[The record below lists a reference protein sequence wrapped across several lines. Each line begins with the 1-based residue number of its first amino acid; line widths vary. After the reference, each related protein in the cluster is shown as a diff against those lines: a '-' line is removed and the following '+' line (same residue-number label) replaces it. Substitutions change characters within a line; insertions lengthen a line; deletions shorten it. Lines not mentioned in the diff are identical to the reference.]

1 VRGFLFQK
9 NRSIQFFML
18 KSSNMNDKILIYTD
32 GSSKGNP
39 GPGGWGAIILK
50 GHDVEEVGGEDKKT
64 TNNRMELSA
73 VINALAKTGI
83 DKSIRIFTDSEYLIN
98 GITKW
103 VFGWNLKGWKTASGG
118 EVLNKDLWKELMKL
132 TTDREIEWRKV
143 KGHAGHPA
151 NERVDDIA
159 TMMADSIS
167 NPDSKTSLFRG
178 SIKDYPV
185 DLSQPSPEQVSPS
198 QEIRKSSKAYSYISL
213 VNGKVETHRTW
224 ADCKE
229 RVDGQSGARFRKAI
243 SKEDQNE
250 IIKSWG
256 L

>member
-1 VRGFLFQK
+1 MFIRGVFLFM
-9 NRSIQFFML
+9 I
-18 KSSNMNDKILIYTD
+18 KSLSMNDKILIYTD
-32 GSSKGNP
+32 GSSRGNP

-50 GHDVEEVGGEDKKT
+50 GHNVEEIGGRDDKT

-73 VINALAKTGI
+73 VIGALSKTST
-83 DKSIRIFTDSEYLIN
+83 DHQIRIFTDSEYLIN

-103 VFGWNLKGWKTASGG
+103 VFGWNSKGWKTASGG
-118 EVLNKDLWKELMKL
+118 DVLNKDLWQKLMKL
-132 TTDREIEWRKV
+132 TADREIEWRKV

-159 TMMADSIS
+159 TSMADDEDF
-167 NPDSKTSLFRG
+167 NFFKG

-185 DLSQPSPEQVSPS
+185 DLTQPTQEQVSPT
-198 QEIRKSSKAYSYISL
+198 QEMRKGSKAYSYISL
-213 VNGKVETHRTW
+213 VDGKVQTHRTW

-243 SKEDQNE
+243 SKADQDE

>member
-1 VRGFLFQK
+1 M
-9 NRSIQFFML
+9 I
-18 KSSNMNDKILIYTD
+18 KSLNMNDKILIYTD
-32 GSSKGNP
+32 GSSRGNP

-50 GHDVEEVGGEDKKT
+50 GHNVEEIGGRDNKT

-73 VINALAKTGI
+73 VISALKKT
-83 DKSIRIFTDSEYLIN
+83 STENQIRIFTDSEYLIN

-103 VFGWNLKGWKTASGG
+103 VFGWNTKGWKTASGG
-118 EVLNKDLWKELMKL
+118 DVLNKDLWQELMRL
-132 TTDREIEWRKV
+132 AGEREIDWRKV

-159 TMMADSIS
+159 TSMADDEKF
-167 NPDSKTSLFRG
+167 NFFKG

-185 DLSQPSPEQVSPS
+185 DLTQPTPEQIAPTA
-198 QEIRKSSKAYSYISL
+198 EMKKNAKAYSYISL
-213 VNGKVETHRTW
+213 VDGEVRTHSSW

-229 RVDGQSGARFRKAI
+229 RVDGKSNARFRKAI
-243 SKEDQNE
+243 SKEDQDE

-256 L
+256 F